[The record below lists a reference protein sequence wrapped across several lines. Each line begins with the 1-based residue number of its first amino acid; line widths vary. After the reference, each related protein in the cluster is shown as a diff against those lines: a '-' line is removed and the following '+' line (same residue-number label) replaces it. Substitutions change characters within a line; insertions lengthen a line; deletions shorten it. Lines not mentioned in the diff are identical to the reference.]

1 MKQTLKELI
10 KFSIPIIFGQL
21 GIILIGVGDVFI
33 ASKHSTL
40 TVAAIGVATGVYN
53 PVFLFGIGMMTGIS
67 ACMAIRRG
75 KGKSVQDLLPTTLYY
90 ATISSVVLTFIMLV
104 VNQLVPYMGIE
115 KELVQYIQEYIEI
128 VSWSFLPAFY
138 YQAIKEFLQ
147 SFENVIVANLI
158 SIIAVFLNLL
168 INYVLVFGAF
178 DFPAMGVKGLAVA
191 SLLTR
196 SFMCFSIIIYARKY
210 LMNWAIDNEFVKRV
224 FKFSV
229 PVAFMF
235 FLEVLAFCLVAIL
248 VGGINTFEAAANNI
262 IMNLASVTFMVPLS
276 ISNAVA
282 VKVGAGYG
290 AQSLSD
296 IKQNTRAGLLLSVSF
311 MCCSA
316 LTFWLIP
323 GSLMQLFSTDL
334 KVINIGV
341 QILAIVAMFQIVDG
355 VQVTL
360 NGVLR
365 GLDKTFASSVLVFI
379 GYWLLGI
386 PFGTWLCFSV
396 GLNAQ
401 GLWIGLAISLAIVAF
416 SLGFLYH
423 NEVKKIDFFRSV

>member
-1 MKQTLKELI
+1 MTKVLKDLI
-10 KFSIPIIFGQL
+10 KFSIPIILGQL
-21 GIILIGVGDVFI
+21 GIILIGVGDVYI

-53 PVFLFGIGMMTGIS
+53 PIFLFGIGMMTGIS

-75 KGKSVQDLLPTTLYY
+75 KGEGVENLLATNLYY
-90 ATISSVVLTFIMLV
+90 ATISAVVLTFVMLG
-104 VNQLVPYMGIE
+104 VNQFVPYMGIE
-115 KELVQYIQEYIEI
+115 KELVPLIQEYIQI
-128 VSWSFLPAFY
+128 VSWSFLPAYY
-138 YQAIKEFLQ
+138 YQAVKEFLQ
-147 SFENVIVANLI
+147 SFENVIVANVI
-158 SIIAVFLNLL
+158 SIIAVGLNLVV
-168 INYVLVFGAF
+168 NYILVFGLF
-178 DFPAMGVKGLAVA
+178 GLPAMGVKGLAVA

-196 SFMCFSIIIYARKY
+196 SFMCFSIIFYARGY
-210 LMNWAIDNEFVKRV
+210 LKSWFIDNEFVKRV

-229 PVAFMF
+229 PVAIMF

-290 AQSLSD
+290 AKSLSQ
-296 IKQNTRAGLLLSVSF
+296 IKQNTKAGLILSVTF

-316 LTFWLIP
+316 IMFWLIP
-323 GSLMQLFSTDL
+323 DYLMKLFSTDQ
-334 KVINIGV
+334 KVIFIGI

-355 VQVTL
+355 IQVTL

-379 GYWLLGI
+379 GYWILGI
-386 PFGTWLCFSV
+386 PIGTWLCFSL
-396 GLNAQ
+396 GQNAK
-401 GLWIGLAISLAIVAF
+401 GLWIGLALSLAIVAF
-416 SLGFLYH
+416 SLAFLYRK
-423 NEVKKIDFFRSV
+423 EIKKVQFQS